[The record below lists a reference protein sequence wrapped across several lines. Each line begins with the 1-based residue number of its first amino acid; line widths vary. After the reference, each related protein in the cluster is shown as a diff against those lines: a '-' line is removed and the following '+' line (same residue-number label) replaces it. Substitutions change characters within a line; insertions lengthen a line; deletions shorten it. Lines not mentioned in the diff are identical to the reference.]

1 MIRGFGFLYIE
12 SEADW
17 EANYR
22 ADWQRIEHNVVEQKP
37 NSFPACFE
45 LSPSWDS
52 HSCGMWIPCDKSKM
66 VAAFEQDICDTQ
78 RLLNKIKG
86 AN

>member
-1 MIRGFGFLYIE
+1 MIKGFGFLYIE

-17 EANYR
+17 ETNYR
-22 ADWQRIEHNVVEQKP
+22 ADWQRIEYNVVNQKP
-37 NSFPACFE
+37 NLFPACFE

-52 HSCGMWIPCDKSKM
+52 HSCGTWIPCDKNKM
-66 VAAFEQDICDTQ
+66 IAAFEQDICDTQ

-86 AN
+86 A